1 MHDRYIGY
9 IEAMRQAGIEPESEL
24 VKPDMESDHFYYQVS
39 FDELVEEYRTTMPE
53 AIVCG
58 NDQIAQSLTQA
69 FRRRGIRVPE
79 DVAVTGFDDDE
90 AERLDPFF
98 STVHVNAN
106 WLGQRMVQSFM
117 WRMQN
122 PEAPYEKIVVAGD
135 VIIRRSSCKYMDVP
149 E

>member
-1 MHDRYIGY
+1 M
-9 IEAMRQAGIEPESEL
+9 
-24 VKPDMESDHFYYQVS
+24 
-39 FDELVEEYRTTMPE
+39 
-53 AIVCG
+53 
-58 NDQIAQSLTQA
+58 
-69 FRRRGIRVPE
+69 PE